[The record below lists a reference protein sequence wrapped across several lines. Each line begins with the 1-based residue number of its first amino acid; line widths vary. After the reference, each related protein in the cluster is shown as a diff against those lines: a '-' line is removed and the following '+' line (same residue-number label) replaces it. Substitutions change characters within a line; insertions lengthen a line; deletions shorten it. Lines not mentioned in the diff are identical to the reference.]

1 MLCLPRIEAAS
12 AGCRGRNRPDPAT
25 WVRVE
30 IGADAGKHGLEGA
43 ALDAIDQRDADVDA
57 TVETRPMTSAT
68 PLKTLDMLMPVR
80 VEVPATSR
88 NIAPSLCASNQTGS
102 VNREVNSLDVAAQH
116 RA

>member
-1 MLCLPRIEAAS
+1 
-12 AGCRGRNRPDPAT
+12 
-25 WVRVE
+25 
-30 IGADAGKHGLEGA
+30 LEGA

-68 PLKTLDMLMPVR
+68 PLKTLDIADAGAGR
-80 VEVPATSR
+80 SGSHVEKYRT
-88 NIAPSLCASNQTGS
+88 SLCASNQTGV

>member
-1 MLCLPRIEAAS
+1 
-12 AGCRGRNRPDPAT
+12 
-25 WVRVE
+25 
-30 IGADAGKHGLEGA
+30 
-43 ALDAIDQRDADVDA
+43 
-57 TVETRPMTSAT
+57 MTSAT